1 MLRDSEPLVFLPLKI
16 SPRPQI
22 FPAENVLGALSYS
35 KSLASIPSSFH
46 HFSHGETRPEELM
59 AQLGKVF

>member
-1 MLRDSEPLVFLPLKI
+1 MLRDSEPLVFLALEM

-22 FPAENVLGALSYS
+22 FPTEKVLGALSYS
-35 KSLASIPSSFH
+35 KFPASIPSSFH
-46 HFSHGETRPEELM
+46 YFSHGETRPEELM